1 MEDNN
6 INQEEE
12 LQNKLRMVSW
22 FLAPEQ
28 ATRVMHT
35 LKEKVADE

>member
-1 MEDNN
+1 
-6 INQEEE
+6 
-12 LQNKLRMVSW
+12 MVSW